1 MLGLT
6 GWSDLIY
13 ASKQQGLLLIAD
25 MGYLILCYYATVSLL
40 DVVNTGVLNWKNKT
54 KQNKKKVKRYISC
67 IHCTL

>member
-13 ASKQQGLLLIAD
+13 ASKQQGSLLIAD
-25 MGYLILCYYATVSLL
+25 MGYVILCYYAMVSLL

-54 KQNKKKVKRYISC
+54 KQKKG
-67 IHCTL
+67 